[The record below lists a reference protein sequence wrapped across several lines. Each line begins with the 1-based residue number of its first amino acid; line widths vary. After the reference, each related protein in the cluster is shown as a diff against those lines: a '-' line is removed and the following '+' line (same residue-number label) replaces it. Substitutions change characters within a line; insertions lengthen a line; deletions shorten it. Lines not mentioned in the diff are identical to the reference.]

1 MKKALFLFIAAACL
15 VSLSVSAQKTQVGL
29 NAGVVSSN
37 IFGDRGPVSYRGD
50 ARAGMTLGILIDAP
64 IGKTNFSFQPAV
76 HYVQKGMYTNKT
88 ESIREADALRY
99 ADFLMNFVYYV
110 GGAERNR
117 LYFGLGPQIGFNLPS
132 KKVLVDD
139 GDKSELRSIL
149 FGKTAAD
156 DYRGLDYGVNGL
168 VGIRFKKGITFAI
181 NYTLGLRNLL
191 PVPDGEDNLRN
202 GYIGFRLGYMFKNT
216 PSK

>member
-1 MKKALFLFIAAACL
+1 MKKVLCLFITAACL
-15 VSLSVSAQKTQVGL
+15 LQIESFGQKTQVGL

-37 IFGDRGPVSYRGD
+37 IYGDRGGISTRGD

-64 IGKTNFSFQPAV
+64 IGKTNFSFQPGV

-88 ESIREADALRY
+88 ESVREADALRY
-99 ADFLMNFVYYV
+99 ADMLLNVVYYI
-110 GGAERNR
+110 GGVERNR

-132 KKVLVDD
+132 KKIVVTD
-139 GDKSELRSIL
+139 GDKSELRSIS
-149 FGKTAAD
+149 FGQTVAE

-168 VGIRFKKGITFAI
+168 IGMRFKSGVTVAF

-191 PVPDGEDNLRN
+191 PAATGEDNLRN
-202 GYIGFRLGYMFKNT
+202 GCLGFRLGYMFKNN
-216 PSK
+216 PAK